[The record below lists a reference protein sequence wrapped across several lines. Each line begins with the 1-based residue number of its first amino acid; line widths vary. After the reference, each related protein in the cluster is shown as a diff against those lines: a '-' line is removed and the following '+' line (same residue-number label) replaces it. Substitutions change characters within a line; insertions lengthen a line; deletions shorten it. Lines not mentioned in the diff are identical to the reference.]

1 MKQLKENYMK
11 MSNRIWASVFFL
23 SSLAVQTAFPAEWES
38 KNVLENDV
46 TYVSKRLPLEKRA
59 FTSVAVENKL
69 DEVQA
74 KIADRKLKWMFMNCF
89 PNTLDTTVK
98 FSKNN
103 GHPDTFVIT
112 GDINAMW
119 LRDSSAQVQ
128 NYLSLAAEDEALRE
142 MIKGLI
148 NRQLDCILV
157 DPYANAFN
165 DGPTAAGWQTDG
177 TEMRKEVNERK
188 WEIDSLCYPIRL
200 MYLYWKAT
208 GDASIFTAKW
218 EKAMALVLKTFH
230 EQQRKENDGPY
241 SFERHTGNAIGTLV
255 NRTGNPV
262 NPVGLVVSSF
272 RPSDDAT
279 IFGFLIPSNMFIV
292 VSMRQLSEIIQTTGK
307 GEELLGQTES
317 LKLEVDAAIRKYG
330 IVHHPVFGEIY
341 AYEVDG
347 YGGCNLMDDANNP
360 SLLSIPYFGYVD
372 ASDPVYQ
379 HTRKFVWSKYNPY
392 FFQGTA
398 AEGIGGPHCGKDK
411 IWPMSIISKALTSD
425 DKEEIAACLRVLVN
439 TDGDTGF
446 VHESFHKDNPANFTR
461 SWFAWANTLFA
472 ELVLKVSEKYP
483 DLLLETYT
491 EF

>member
-1 MKQLKENYMK
+1 MRVQNKILT
-11 MSNRIWASVFFL
+11 SGFSFL
-23 SSLAVQTAFPAEWES
+23 LFVVQTAFPAEWVNES
-38 KNVLENDV
+38 ISVNDA
-46 TYVSKRLPLEKRA
+46 TYVSKRPSLEKRA
-59 FTSVAVENKL
+59 FVSSTVERKL
-69 DEVQA
+69 DEVVA
-74 KIADRKLKWMFMNCF
+74 KIADDKLKWMFINCF

-98 FSKNN
+98 FKMRD
-103 GHPDTFVIT
+103 GYPDTFVIT

-148 NRQLDCILV
+148 NRQPDCILL

-165 DGPTAAGWQTDG
+165 DGPTASGWQTDA

-200 MYLYWKAT
+200 IYQYWKAT
-208 GDASIFTAKW
+208 GDDSVFNAKW
-218 EKAMALVLKTFH
+218 EKAMALILKTFQ

-262 NPVGLVVSSF
+262 NPVGMVVSCF

-279 IFGFLIPSNMFIV
+279 IFGFLVPSNMFIV
-292 VSMRQLSEIIQTTGK
+292 ASMRQLSEIIRTTGNGK
-307 GEELLGQTES
+307 NLLNQTER
-317 LKLEVDAAIRKYG
+317 LKKEVDEAIQKYG
-330 IVHHPVFGEIY
+330 IVNHPVFGKIY

-360 SLLSIPYFGYVD
+360 SLLSVPYFGYVNAD
-372 ASDPVYQ
+372 DPVYQ
-379 HTRKFVWSKYNPY
+379 NTRKFVWSKHNPY
-392 FFQGTA
+392 FFKGTV

-411 IWPMSIISKALTSD
+411 IWPMSIISKALTSE
-425 DKEEIAACLRVLVN
+425 DKEEIAECLRVLVN
-439 TDGDTGF
+439 TDGNTGF
-446 VHESFHKDNPANFTR
+446 IHESFHKDNPADFSR
-461 SWFAWANTLFA
+461 GWFAWANTLFA
-472 ELVLKVSEKYP
+472 ELVLKISEKYP
-483 DLLLETYT
+483 ELLLESYT
-491 EF
+491 E

>member
-1 MKQLKENYMK
+1 MRVQNKILT
-11 MSNRIWASVFFL
+11 SGFSFL
-23 SSLAVQTAFPAEWES
+23 LFVVQTAFPAEWVNES
-38 KNVLENDV
+38 ISVNDA
-46 TYVSKRLPLEKRA
+46 TYVSKRPVLEKRA
-59 FTSVAVENKL
+59 FVSSTVERKL
-69 DEVQA
+69 DEVVA
-74 KIADRKLKWMFMNCF
+74 KIADDKLKWMFINCF

-98 FSKNN
+98 FKMRD
-103 GHPDTFVIT
+103 GYPDTFVIT

-148 NRQLDCILV
+148 NRQLDCILL

-165 DGPTAAGWQTDG
+165 DGPTASGWQTDA

-200 MYLYWKAT
+200 IYQYWKAT
-208 GDASIFTAKW
+208 GDDSVFNAKW
-218 EKAMALVLKTFH
+218 EKAMALILKTFQ

-262 NPVGLVVSSF
+262 NPVGMVVSCF

-279 IFGFLIPSNMFIV
+279 IFGFLVPSNMFIV
-292 VSMRQLSEIIQTTGK
+292 ASMRQLSEIIRTTGNGK
-307 GEELLGQTES
+307 NLLNQTER
-317 LKLEVDAAIRKYG
+317 LKKEVDEAIQKYG
-330 IVHHPVFGEIY
+330 IVNHPVFGKIY

-360 SLLSIPYFGYVD
+360 SLLSVPYFGYVN
-372 ASDPVYQ
+372 ANDPVYQ
-379 HTRKFVWSKYNPY
+379 NTRKFVWSKHNPY
-392 FFQGTA
+392 FFKGTV

-411 IWPMSIISKALTSD
+411 IWPMSIISKALTSE
-425 DKEEIAACLRVLVN
+425 DKEEIAECLRVLVN
-439 TDGDTGF
+439 TDGNTGF
-446 VHESFHKDNPANFTR
+446 IHESFHKDNPADFSR
-461 SWFAWANTLFA
+461 GWFAWANTLFA
-472 ELVLKVSEKYP
+472 ELVLKISEKYP
-483 DLLLETYT
+483 ELLLESYT
-491 EF
+491 E

>member
-1 MKQLKENYMK
+1 MHVLYKILLANL
-11 MSNRIWASVFFL
+11 FFSPFTVCVAL
-23 SSLAVQTAFPAEWES
+23 SACVKSDKIIF
-38 KNVLENDV
+38 ENDA
-46 TYVSKRLPLEKRA
+46 TYVSRRPPFEQRL
-59 FTSVAVENKL
+59 FTSKLVEKEINKVAKKIIDPKL
-69 DEVQA
+69 RWLF
-74 KIADRKLKWMFMNCF
+74 INCF

-98 FSKNN
+98 FRIRD

-128 NYLSLAAEDEALRE
+128 NYLSLAAEDKALKE

-148 NRQLDCILV
+148 NRQLDCILL

-165 DGPTAAGWQTDG
+165 DGPTASGWQTDA

-200 MYLYWKAT
+200 IYQYWKAT
-208 GDASIFTAKW
+208 GDDSVFNAKW
-218 EKAMALVLKTFH
+218 EKAMALILKTFQ

-262 NPVGLVVSSF
+262 NPVGMVVSCF

-279 IFGFLIPSNMFIV
+279 IFGFLVPSNMFIV
-292 VSMRQLSEIIQTTGK
+292 ASMRQLSEIIRTTGNGK
-307 GEELLGQTES
+307 NLLNQTER
-317 LKLEVDAAIRKYG
+317 LKKEVDEAIQKYG
-330 IVHHPVFGEIY
+330 IVNHPVFGKIY

-360 SLLSIPYFGYVD
+360 SLLSVPYFGYVNAD
-372 ASDPVYQ
+372 DPVYQ
-379 HTRKFVWSKYNPY
+379 NTRKFVWSKHNPY
-392 FFQGTA
+392 FFKGTV

-411 IWPMSIISKALTSD
+411 IWPMSIISKALTSE
-425 DKEEIAACLRVLVN
+425 DKEEIAECLRVLVN
-439 TDGDTGF
+439 TDGNTGF
-446 VHESFHKDNPANFTR
+446 IHESFHKDNPADFSR
-461 SWFAWANTLFA
+461 GWFAWANTLFA
-472 ELVLKVSEKYP
+472 ELVLKISEKYP
-483 DLLLETYT
+483 ELLLESYT
-491 EF
+491 E

>member
-1 MKQLKENYMK
+1 MRVQNKILT
-11 MSNRIWASVFFL
+11 SGFSFL
-23 SSLAVQTAFPAEWES
+23 LFVVQTAFPAEWVNES
-38 KNVLENDV
+38 ISVNDA
-46 TYVSKRLPLEKRA
+46 TYVSKRPSLEKRA
-59 FTSVAVENKL
+59 FVSSTVERKL
-69 DEVQA
+69 DEVAA
-74 KIADRKLKWMFMNCF
+74 KIADDKLKWMFINCF

-98 FSKNN
+98 FKMRD
-103 GHPDTFVIT
+103 GYPDTFVIT

-165 DGPTAAGWQTDG
+165 DGPTAAGWQTDA

-200 MYLYWKAT
+200 IYQYWKAT
-208 GDASIFTAKW
+208 GDDSVFNAKW
-218 EKAMALVLKTFH
+218 EKAMALILKTFQ

-262 NPVGLVVSSF
+262 NPVGMVVSCF

-279 IFGFLIPSNMFIV
+279 IFGFLVPSNMFIV
-292 VSMRQLSEIIQTTGK
+292 ASMRQLSEIIRTTGNGK
-307 GEELLGQTES
+307 NLLNQTER
-317 LKLEVDAAIRKYG
+317 LKKEVDEAIQKYG
-330 IVHHPVFGEIY
+330 IVNHPVFGKIY

-360 SLLSIPYFGYVD
+360 SLLSVPYFGYVNAD
-372 ASDPVYQ
+372 DPVYQ
-379 HTRKFVWSKYNPY
+379 NTRKFVWSKHNPY
-392 FFQGTA
+392 FFKGTV

-411 IWPMSIISKALTSD
+411 IWPMSIISKALTSE
-425 DKEEIAACLRVLVN
+425 DKEEIAECLRVLVN
-439 TDGDTGF
+439 TDGNTGF
-446 VHESFHKDNPANFTR
+446 IHESFHKDNPADFSR
-461 SWFAWANTLFA
+461 GWFAWANTLFA
-472 ELVLKVSEKYP
+472 ELVLKISEKYP
-483 DLLLETYT
+483 ELLLESYT
-491 EF
+491 E

>member
-1 MKQLKENYMK
+1 MRVQNKILT
-11 MSNRIWASVFFL
+11 SGFSFL
-23 SSLAVQTAFPAEWES
+23 LFVVQTAFPAEWVNES
-38 KNVLENDV
+38 ISVNDA
-46 TYVSKRLPLEKRA
+46 TYVSKRPSLEKRA
-59 FTSVAVENKL
+59 FVSSTVERKL
-69 DEVQA
+69 DEVVA
-74 KIADRKLKWMFMNCF
+74 KIADDKLKWMFINCF

-98 FSKNN
+98 FKMRD
-103 GHPDTFVIT
+103 GYPDTFVIT

-165 DGPTAAGWQTDG
+165 DGPTAAGWQTDA

-200 MYLYWKAT
+200 IYQYWKAT
-208 GDASIFTAKW
+208 GDDSVFNAKW
-218 EKAMALVLKTFH
+218 EKAMALILKTFQ

-262 NPVGLVVSSF
+262 NPVGMVVSCF

-279 IFGFLIPSNMFIV
+279 IFGFLVPSNMFIV
-292 VSMRQLSEIIQTTGK
+292 ASMRQLSEIIRTTGNGK
-307 GEELLGQTES
+307 NLLNQTER
-317 LKLEVDAAIRKYG
+317 LKKEVDEAIQKYG
-330 IVHHPVFGEIY
+330 IVNHPVFGKIY

-360 SLLSIPYFGYVD
+360 SLLSVPYFGYVNAD
-372 ASDPVYQ
+372 DPVYQ
-379 HTRKFVWSKYNPY
+379 NTRKFVWSKHNPY
-392 FFQGTA
+392 FFKGTV

-411 IWPMSIISKALTSD
+411 IWPMSIISKALTSE
-425 DKEEIAACLRVLVN
+425 DKEEIAECLRVLVN
-439 TDGDTGF
+439 TDGNTGF
-446 VHESFHKDNPANFTR
+446 IHESFHKDNPADFSR
-461 SWFAWANTLFA
+461 GWFAWANTLFA
-472 ELVLKVSEKYP
+472 ELVLKISEKYP
-483 DLLLETYT
+483 ELLLESYT
-491 EF
+491 E

>member
-1 MKQLKENYMK
+1 MKLINTTLV
-11 MSNRIWASVFFL
+11 SVFSL
-23 SSLAVQTAFPAEWES
+23 SLFVVQTAFPAEWVNES
-38 KNVLENDV
+38 ISVNDA
-46 TYVSKRLPLEKRA
+46 TYVSKRPSLEKRA
-59 FTSVAVENKL
+59 FVSSTVERKL
-69 DEVQA
+69 DEVAA
-74 KIADRKLKWMFMNCF
+74 KIADDKLKWMFINCF

-98 FSKNN
+98 FKMRD
-103 GHPDTFVIT
+103 GYPDTFVIT

-165 DGPTAAGWQTDG
+165 DGPTAAGWQTDA

-200 MYLYWKAT
+200 IYQYWKAT
-208 GDASIFTAKW
+208 GDDSVFNAKW
-218 EKAMALVLKTFH
+218 EKAMALILKTFQ

-262 NPVGLVVSSF
+262 NPVGMVVSCF

-279 IFGFLIPSNMFIV
+279 IFGFLVPSNMFIV
-292 VSMRQLSEIIQTTGK
+292 ASMRQLSEIIRTTGNGK
-307 GEELLGQTES
+307 NLLNQTER
-317 LKLEVDAAIRKYG
+317 LKKEVDEAIQKYG
-330 IVHHPVFGEIY
+330 IVNHPVFGKIY

-360 SLLSIPYFGYVD
+360 SLLSVPYFGYVNAD
-372 ASDPVYQ
+372 DPVYQ
-379 HTRKFVWSKYNPY
+379 NTRKFVWSKHNPY
-392 FFQGTA
+392 FFKGTA

-411 IWPMSIISKALTSD
+411 IWPMSIISKALTSE
-425 DKEEIAACLRVLVN
+425 DKEEIAECLRVLVN
-439 TDGDTGF
+439 TDGNTGF
-446 VHESFHKDNPANFTR
+446 IHESFHKDNPADFSR
-461 SWFAWANTLFA
+461 GWFAWANTLFA
-472 ELVLKVSEKYP
+472 ELVLKISEKYP
-483 DLLLETYT
+483 ELLLESYT
-491 EF
+491 E

>member
-1 MKQLKENYMK
+1 MRVQNKILT
-11 MSNRIWASVFFL
+11 SGFSFL
-23 SSLAVQTAFPAEWES
+23 LFVVQTAFPAEWVNES
-38 KNVLENDV
+38 ISVNDA
-46 TYVSKRLPLEKRA
+46 TYVSKRPSLEKRA
-59 FTSVAVENKL
+59 FVSSTVERKL
-69 DEVQA
+69 DEVVA
-74 KIADRKLKWMFMNCF
+74 KIADDKLKWMFINCF

-98 FSKNN
+98 FKMRD
-103 GHPDTFVIT
+103 GYPDTFVIT

-148 NRQLDCILV
+148 NRQLDCILL

-165 DGPTAAGWQTDG
+165 DGPTASGWQTDA

-200 MYLYWKAT
+200 IYLYWKAT
-208 GDASIFTAKW
+208 GDDSVFNAKW
-218 EKAMALVLKTFH
+218 EKAMALILKTFQ

-262 NPVGLVVSSF
+262 NPVGMVVSCF

-279 IFGFLIPSNMFIV
+279 IFGFLVPSNMFIV
-292 VSMRQLSEIIQTTGK
+292 ASMRQLSEIIRTTGNGK
-307 GEELLGQTES
+307 NLLGQTER
-317 LKLEVDAAIRKYG
+317 LKKEVDGAIQKYG
-330 IVHHPVFGEIY
+330 IVNHPVFGKIY

-360 SLLSIPYFGYVD
+360 SLLSVPYFGYVNAD
-372 ASDPVYQ
+372 DPVYQ
-379 HTRKFVWSKYNPY
+379 NTRKFVWSKHNPY
-392 FFQGTA
+392 FFKGTV

-411 IWPMSIISKALTSD
+411 IWPMSIISKALTSE
-425 DKEEIAACLRVLVN
+425 DKEEIAECLRVLVN
-439 TDGDTGF
+439 TDGNTGF
-446 VHESFHKDNPANFTR
+446 IHESFHKDNPADFSR
-461 SWFAWANTLFA
+461 GWFAWANTLFA
-472 ELVLKVSEKYP
+472 ELVLKISEKYP
-483 DLLLETYT
+483 ELLLESYT
-491 EF
+491 E

>member
-1 MKQLKENYMK
+1 MRVQNKILT
-11 MSNRIWASVFFL
+11 SGFSFL
-23 SSLAVQTAFPAEWES
+23 LFVVQTAFPAEWVNES
-38 KNVLENDV
+38 ISVNDA
-46 TYVSKRLPLEKRA
+46 TYVSKRPVLEKRA
-59 FTSVAVENKL
+59 FVSSAVERKL
-69 DEVQA
+69 DEVVA
-74 KIADRKLKWMFMNCF
+74 KIADDKLKWMFINCF

-98 FSKNN
+98 FKMRD
-103 GHPDTFVIT
+103 GYPDTFVIT

-148 NRQLDCILV
+148 NRQLDCILL

-165 DGPTAAGWQTDG
+165 DGPTASGWQTDA

-200 MYLYWKAT
+200 IYQYWKAT
-208 GDASIFTAKW
+208 GDDSVFNAKW
-218 EKAMALVLKTFH
+218 EKAMALILKTFQ

-262 NPVGLVVSSF
+262 NPVGMVVSCF

-279 IFGFLIPSNMFIV
+279 IFGFLVPSNMFIV
-292 VSMRQLSEIIQTTGK
+292 ASMRQLSEIIRTTGNGK
-307 GEELLGQTES
+307 NLLNQTER
-317 LKLEVDAAIRKYG
+317 LKKEVDEAIQKYG
-330 IVHHPVFGEIY
+330 IVNHPVFGKIY

-360 SLLSIPYFGYVD
+360 SLLSVPYFGYVNAD
-372 ASDPVYQ
+372 DPVYQ
-379 HTRKFVWSKYNPY
+379 NTRKFVWSKHNPY
-392 FFQGTA
+392 FFKGTV

-411 IWPMSIISKALTSD
+411 IWPMSIISKALTSE
-425 DKEEIAACLRVLVN
+425 DKEEIAECLRVLVN
-439 TDGDTGF
+439 TDGNTGF
-446 VHESFHKDNPANFTR
+446 IHESFHKDNPADFSR
-461 SWFAWANTLFA
+461 GWFAWANTLFA
-472 ELVLKVSEKYP
+472 ELVLKISEKYP
-483 DLLLETYT
+483 ELLLESYT
-491 EF
+491 E

>member
-1 MKQLKENYMK
+1 MRVQNKILT
-11 MSNRIWASVFFL
+11 SGFSFL
-23 SSLAVQTAFPAEWES
+23 LFVVQTAFPAEWVNES
-38 KNVLENDV
+38 ISVNDA
-46 TYVSKRLPLEKRA
+46 TYVSKRPSLEKRA
-59 FTSVAVENKL
+59 FVSSTVERKL
-69 DEVQA
+69 DEVVA
-74 KIADRKLKWMFMNCF
+74 KIADDKLKWMFINCF

-98 FSKNN
+98 FKMRD
-103 GHPDTFVIT
+103 GYPDTFVIT

-165 DGPTAAGWQTDG
+165 DGPTAAGWQTDA

-200 MYLYWKAT
+200 IYQYWKAT
-208 GDASIFTAKW
+208 GDDSVFNAKW
-218 EKAMALVLKTFH
+218 EKAMALILKTFQ

-262 NPVGLVVSSF
+262 NPVGMVVSCF

-279 IFGFLIPSNMFIV
+279 IFGFLVPSNMFIV
-292 VSMRQLSEIIQTTGK
+292 ASMRQLSEIIRTTGNGK
-307 GEELLGQTES
+307 NLLNQTER
-317 LKLEVDAAIRKYG
+317 LKKEVDEAIQKYG
-330 IVHHPVFGEIY
+330 IVNHPVFGKIY

-360 SLLSIPYFGYVD
+360 SLLSVPYFGYVNAD
-372 ASDPVYQ
+372 NPVYQ
-379 HTRKFVWSKYNPY
+379 NTRKFVWSKHNPY
-392 FFQGTA
+392 FFKGTV

-411 IWPMSIISKALTSD
+411 IWPMSIISKALTSE
-425 DKEEIAACLRVLVN
+425 DKEEIAECLRVLVN
-439 TDGDTGF
+439 TDGNTGF
-446 VHESFHKDNPANFTR
+446 IHESFHKDNPADFSR
-461 SWFAWANTLFA
+461 GWFAWANTLFA
-472 ELVLKVSEKYP
+472 ELVLKISEKYP
-483 DLLLETYT
+483 ELLLESYT
-491 EF
+491 E

>member
-1 MKQLKENYMK
+1 MKLINTTLV
-11 MSNRIWASVFFL
+11 SVFSL
-23 SSLAVQTAFPAEWES
+23 SLFVVQTAFPAEWVNES
-38 KNVLENDV
+38 ISVNDA
-46 TYVSKRLPLEKRA
+46 TYVSKRPVLEKRA
-59 FTSVAVENKL
+59 FVSSAVERKL
-69 DEVQA
+69 DEVVA
-74 KIADRKLKWMFMNCF
+74 KIADDKLKWMFINCF

-98 FSKNN
+98 FKMRD
-103 GHPDTFVIT
+103 GYPDTFVIT

-165 DGPTAAGWQTDG
+165 DGPTAAGWQTDA

-200 MYLYWKAT
+200 IYQYWKAT
-208 GDASIFTAKW
+208 GDDSVFNAKW
-218 EKAMALVLKTFH
+218 EKAMALILKTFQ

-262 NPVGLVVSSF
+262 NPVGMVVSSF

-279 IFGFLIPSNMFIV
+279 IFGFLVPSNMFIV
-292 VSMRQLSEIIQTTGK
+292 ASMRQLSEIIRTTGNGK
-307 GEELLGQTES
+307 NLLNQTER
-317 LKLEVDAAIRKYG
+317 LKKEVDEAIQKYG
-330 IVHHPVFGEIY
+330 IVNHPVFGKIY

-360 SLLSIPYFGYVD
+360 SLLSVPYFGYVNAD
-372 ASDPVYQ
+372 DPVYQ
-379 HTRKFVWSKYNPY
+379 NTRKFVWSKHNPY
-392 FFQGTA
+392 FFKGTA

-411 IWPMSIISKALTSD
+411 IWPMSIISKALTSE
-425 DKEEIAACLRVLVN
+425 DKEEIAECLRVLVN
-439 TDGDTGF
+439 TDGNTGF
-446 VHESFHKDNPANFTR
+446 IHESFHKDNPADFSR
-461 SWFAWANTLFA
+461 GWFAWANTLFA
-472 ELVLKVSEKYP
+472 ELVLKISEKYP
-483 DLLLETYT
+483 ELLLESYT
-491 EF
+491 E

>member
-1 MKQLKENYMK
+1 MRFVNK
-11 MSNRIWASVFFL
+11 MLVSGFFL
-23 SSLAVQTAFPAEWES
+23 SSFAVQTTLSAEWVDES
-38 KNVLENDV
+38 ISVNDA
-46 TYVSKRLPLEKRA
+46 TYVSKRPSLERRL
-59 FTSVAVENKL
+59 FVSSAVERKL
-69 DEVQA
+69 DEVVA
-74 KIADRKLKWMFMNCF
+74 KIADNKLKWLFMNCF

-98 FSKNN
+98 FKIKD
-103 GHPDTFVIT
+103 GYPDTFVIT

-128 NYLSLAAEDEALRE
+128 NYLVLAAEDEGLKE
-142 MIKGLI
+142 MVKGLI
-148 NRQLDCILV
+148 NRQLDCILL

-165 DGPTAAGWQTDG
+165 DGPTASGWQTDA

-200 MYLYWKAT
+200 IYQYWKAT
-208 GDASIFTAKW
+208 GDDSVFNAKW
-218 EKAMALVLKTFH
+218 EKAMALILKTFQ

-262 NPVGLVVSSF
+262 NPVGMVVSSF

-279 IFGFLIPSNMFIV
+279 IFGFLVPSNMFIV
-292 VSMRQLSEIIQTTGK
+292 ASMRQLSEIIRTTGNGK
-307 GEELLGQTES
+307 NLLDQTER
-317 LKLEVDAAIRKYG
+317 LKKEVDEAIQKYG
-330 IVHHPVFGEIY
+330 IVNHPVFGKIY

-360 SLLSIPYFGYVD
+360 SLLSVPYFGYVSAD
-372 ASDPVYQ
+372 DPVYQ
-379 HTRKFVWSKYNPY
+379 NTRKFVWSKHNPY
-392 FFQGTA
+392 FFKGTV

-411 IWPMSIISKALTSD
+411 IWPMSIISKALTSK
-425 DKEEIAACLRVLVN
+425 DKDEIAECLRVLVN
-439 TDGDTGF
+439 TDGNTGF
-446 VHESFHKDNPANFTR
+446 IHESFHKDNPDNFSR

-483 DLLLETYT
+483 ELLLESYT
-491 EF
+491 E

>member
-1 MKQLKENYMK
+1 MRVQNKILT
-11 MSNRIWASVFFL
+11 SGFSFL
-23 SSLAVQTAFPAEWES
+23 LFVVQTAFPAEWVNES
-38 KNVLENDV
+38 ISVNDA
-46 TYVSKRLPLEKRA
+46 TYVSKRPVLEKRA
-59 FTSVAVENKL
+59 FVSSAVERKL
-69 DEVQA
+69 DEVAA
-74 KIADRKLKWMFMNCF
+74 KIADDKLKWMFINCF

-98 FSKNN
+98 FKMRD
-103 GHPDTFVIT
+103 GYPDTFVIT

-148 NRQLDCILV
+148 NRQLDCILL

-165 DGPTAAGWQTDG
+165 DGPTASGWQTDA

-200 MYLYWKAT
+200 IYQYWKAT
-208 GDASIFTAKW
+208 GDDSVFNAKW
-218 EKAMALVLKTFH
+218 EKAMALILKTFQ

-262 NPVGLVVSSF
+262 NPVGMVVSCF

-279 IFGFLIPSNMFIV
+279 IFGFLVPSNMFIV
-292 VSMRQLSEIIQTTGK
+292 ASMRQLSEIIRTTGNGK
-307 GEELLGQTES
+307 NLLNQTER
-317 LKLEVDAAIRKYG
+317 LKKEVDEAIQKYG
-330 IVHHPVFGEIY
+330 IVNHPVFGKIY

-360 SLLSIPYFGYVD
+360 SLLSVPYFGYVNAD
-372 ASDPVYQ
+372 DPVYQ
-379 HTRKFVWSKYNPY
+379 NTRKFVWSKHNPY
-392 FFQGTA
+392 FFKGTV

-411 IWPMSIISKALTSD
+411 IWPMSIISKALTSE
-425 DKEEIAACLRVLVN
+425 DKEEIAECLRVLVN
-439 TDGDTGF
+439 TDGNTGF
-446 VHESFHKDNPANFTR
+446 IHESFHKDNPADFSR
-461 SWFAWANTLFA
+461 GWFAWANTLFA
-472 ELVLKVSEKYP
+472 ELVLKISEKYP
-483 DLLLETYT
+483 ELLLESYT
-491 EF
+491 E

>member
-1 MKQLKENYMK
+1 MRVQNKILT
-11 MSNRIWASVFFL
+11 SGFSFL
-23 SSLAVQTAFPAEWES
+23 LFVVQTAFPAEWVNES
-38 KNVLENDV
+38 ISVNDA
-46 TYVSKRLPLEKRA
+46 TYVSKRPSLEKRA
-59 FTSVAVENKL
+59 FVSSTVERKL
-69 DEVQA
+69 DEVVA
-74 KIADRKLKWMFMNCF
+74 KIADDKLKWMFINCF

-98 FSKNN
+98 FKMRD
-103 GHPDTFVIT
+103 GYPDTFVIT

-148 NRQLDCILV
+148 NRQLDCILL

-165 DGPTAAGWQTDG
+165 DGPTASGWQTDA

-200 MYLYWKAT
+200 IYQYWKAT
-208 GDASIFTAKW
+208 GDDSVFNAKW
-218 EKAMALVLKTFH
+218 EKAMALILKTFQ

-262 NPVGLVVSSF
+262 NPVGMVVSCF

-279 IFGFLIPSNMFIV
+279 IFGFLVPSNMFIV
-292 VSMRQLSEIIQTTGK
+292 ASMRQLSEIIRTTGNGK
-307 GEELLGQTES
+307 NLLNQTER
-317 LKLEVDAAIRKYG
+317 LKKEVDEAIQKYG
-330 IVHHPVFGEIY
+330 IVNHPVFGKIY

-360 SLLSIPYFGYVD
+360 SLLSVPYFGYVNAD
-372 ASDPVYQ
+372 DPVYQ
-379 HTRKFVWSKYNPY
+379 NTRKFVWSKHNPY
-392 FFQGTA
+392 FFKGTV

-411 IWPMSIISKALTSD
+411 IWPMSIISKALTSE
-425 DKEEIAACLRVLVN
+425 DKEEIAECLRVLVN
-439 TDGDTGF
+439 TDGNTGF
-446 VHESFHKDNPANFTR
+446 IHESFHKDNPADFSR
-461 SWFAWANTLFA
+461 GWFAWANTLFA
-472 ELVLKVSEKYP
+472 ELVLKISEKYP
-483 DLLLETYT
+483 ELLLESYT
-491 EF
+491 E